1 MVVESGGEQREPAHG
16 IKRLTEYSCWA
27 NAAWIDFIEKARPAD
42 DFLVKRM
49 SHILLGEDAW
59 FRRIEGGTVDPDV
72 WSVLTFAQMRERLA
86 KHRDVYQSLL
96 RHDLSH
102 VVDYT
107 RFSGEKYRSPI
118 SDILVHLSHHGA
130 HHRGQMATYISAQG
144 TAPINTD
151 FIQFCLVNRL

>member
-1 MVVESGGEQREPAHG
+1 MIVESGGEKSEPTHS

-27 NAAWIDFIEKARPAD
+27 NAAWIDFIEKASPAD

-49 SHILLGEDAW
+49 SHVLFGEDAW
-59 FRRIEGGTVDPDV
+59 FRRIAGGAVDPNV
-72 WSVLTFAQMRERLA
+72 WNVLTFDQMRERLA
-86 KHRDVYQSLL
+86 QHRDVYDSLL
-96 RHDLSH
+96 RNDLSR

-107 RFSGEKYRSPI
+107 RFSGETYRSPI

-130 HHRGQMATYISAQG
+130 HHRGQMATHISAQG
-144 TAPINTD
+144 VTPINTD

>member
-1 MVVESGGEQREPAHG
+1 MVVESAGEKSDQTHC

-27 NAAWIDFIEKARPAD
+27 NAAWLDFIEKTRPVD
-42 DFLVKRM
+42 EFLVKRM

-59 FRRIEGGTVDPDV
+59 FGRMAGVRVDPSV
-72 WSVLTFAQMRERLA
+72 WSVLTFDQMRERLA
-86 KHRDVYQSLL
+86 QHGDVYESLL
-96 RHDLSH
+96 RSDLSR

-107 RFSGEKYRSPI
+107 RFTGEKYRSPI

-130 HHRGQMATYISAQG
+130 HHRAQMATHISAQG
-144 TAPINTD
+144 IAPINTD